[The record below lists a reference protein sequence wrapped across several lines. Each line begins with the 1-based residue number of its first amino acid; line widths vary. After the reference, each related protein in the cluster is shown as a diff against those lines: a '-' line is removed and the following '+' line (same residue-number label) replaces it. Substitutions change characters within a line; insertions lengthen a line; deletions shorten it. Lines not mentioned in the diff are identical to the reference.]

1 MIDLLRSIQDPAIG
15 EVQMQLLSVI
25 KDEDYP
31 KKFVD
36 LETLKKEMI
45 FKKYN
50 KTIGPSWQGQKV
62 VVRPEKVGSCYR
74 VR

>member
-1 MIDLLRSIQDPAIG
+1 
-15 EVQMQLLSVI
+15 MQLLSVI

-31 KKFVD
+31 QNFVN
-36 LETLKKEMI
+36 LETLENEMI

-62 VVRPEKVGSCYR
+62 VVRPEKVGSTHCLN
-74 VR
+74 